1 MEEGEGGMIWDSN
14 IETCTL
20 PYVKYMASGNL
31 LYDTEN
37 PKPVLCDNLEG
48 QDGEGGGKEV

>member
-1 MEEGEGGMIWDSN
+1 VEEGEGGMIWDSN